1 MTYRILLVL
10 LLPFFII
17 SCEEEH
23 DLPEPGEDVP
33 IHDRL
38 IAVVHPTEGND
49 ATGVVSFTRE
59 GDDIRVIATISGLEP
74 QSMHG
79 FHIHQYGDC
88 SDADGLSAG
97 GHFDPFGMP
106 HGAPTNTERHMGD
119 LGNLVSDEDGV
130 ATLNFIDE
138 VLELDGAFTILGRGV
153 VVHADE
159 DDLETQPTG
168 DAGPRIGCGVI
179 GVAQPLEE

>member
-1 MTYRILLVL
+1 MTYRILLIL
-10 LLPFFII
+10 LLPLFII
-17 SCEEEH
+17 SCEEDH

-49 ATGVVSFTRE
+49 VTGVVTFSRE
-59 GDDIRVIATISGLEP
+59 GDDVRVIATVSGLEP
-74 QSMHG
+74 ESMHG

-106 HGAPTNTERHMGD
+106 HGAPTNTDRHMGD
-119 LGNLVSDEDGV
+119 LGNLVSDQDGV
-130 ATLNFIDE
+130 ATLNFIDD

-153 VVHADE
+153 VVHAEE

-168 DAGPRIGCGVI
+168 DAGPRIGCGVT
-179 GVAQPLEE
+179 GVAQPVED